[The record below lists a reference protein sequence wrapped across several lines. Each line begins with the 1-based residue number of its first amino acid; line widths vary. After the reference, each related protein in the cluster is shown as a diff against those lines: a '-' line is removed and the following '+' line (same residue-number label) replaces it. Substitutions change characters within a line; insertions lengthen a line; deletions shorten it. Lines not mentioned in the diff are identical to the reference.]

1 MCPAARRS
9 GETEGDVDTDER
21 TRRIEE
27 LWSDGD
33 YTEVARW
40 FEPISDRLVGRLRPA
55 GQRVLDAATGTGN
68 TALAA
73 ARAGADVD
81 AFDLTEPLLEIA
93 RSRAAAEGLDVRFRT
108 GDLLDVPYADA
119 SFDLVVS
126 TFGAFTADDPVRVAE
141 ELVRVCRPGGT
152 VLSTAW
158 GREGVIATVSQVV
171 RERRPEVFPDGAPDP
186 TLWADQAGVEQLFAR
201 CDVDI
206 AVRRVETWFPF
217 PGRDHLM
224 RSFETVSG
232 PIRRLRA
239 AVGDDWPAIRA
250 EVIERWSALER
261 EAETGVELLGVHGEA
276 QVVRRS

>member
-1 MCPAARRS
+1 M
-9 GETEGDVDTDER
+9 DTDDR
-21 TRRIEE
+21 TRGIEQ

-40 FEPISDRLVGRLRPA
+40 FEPISHELIDRLRPR
-55 GQRVLDAATGTGN
+55 GLRVLDAATGTGN

-93 RSRAAAEGLDVRFRT
+93 RSRAAAEGVDVRFRT
-108 GDLLDVPYADA
+108 GDLLDAPYADA

-126 TFGAFTADDPVRVAE
+126 TFGAFTADDPVRAAE

-152 VLSTAW
+152 VVSTAW

-171 RERRPEVFPDGAPDP
+171 RERRPDIMPEDAPDP
-186 TLWADQAGVEQLFAR
+186 ARWADQAGVEELFAR
-201 CDVDI
+201 CDVDVQ
-206 AVRRVETWFPF
+206 VRRVETWFPF
-217 PGRDHLM
+217 PDRVHLM
-224 RSFETVSG
+224 RAFETVSG
-232 PIRRLRA
+232 PIRRLQA
-239 AVGDDWPAIRA
+239 AVGEDWPGIRA
-250 EVIERWSALER
+250 EVIERWGAFER
-261 EAETGVELLGVHGEA
+261 QAETGVELLGVHGEA